1 MTGAP
6 HPGPDRDAGPVFELR
21 GIDKSFPGV
30 KALKG
35 VSFACRPGEVHALV
49 GENGAGKS
57 TLMKILS
64 GVYHADAGEI
74 LLDGRP
80 RRFATPLEALEA
92 GICVIHQEFSLLPD
106 RTVAENVFLGRE
118 PTRWGFLDRA
128 AMAAGT
134 ERALR
139 IFGEVRRF
147 GPETRVGDLDVSEQ
161 QMVEIAKALSRD
173 ARVIVMDEPT
183 AALNDAE
190 CAILFDLIDRLRAEG
205 HAIVY
210 ITHRMPEIARLAD
223 RVTVLKDGAVAARF
237 DAVPPP
243 ERVVHAMVGRDIEQ
257 FYPEEGG
264 ARGPVRLSVRGGGN
278 DRLSDIDL
286 DLHGGEIVGLAGV
299 QGAGRTALAMALFG
313 AAPFD
318 RGAVALDGK
327 PVALTRPRDAV
338 HAGIGLLPG
347 DRKSEGLALTQSVL
361 DNGMLGPRA
370 FSPVTGTPERTRHGS
385 EAEMSSRFDALDLR
399 AAHHDQPIASLSGG
413 NQQKAIVARWMA
425 LAPRVFLFVEPTRG
439 IDVNTKAAIYAE
451 MRRLADEG
459 AAVLVVS
466 SDLPEVLGVSDR
478 VLVMQDGRIVAE
490 FPRGASEVA
499 VMQAATHGAH
509 EAAPRQGAA

>member
-1 MTGAP
+1 
-6 HPGPDRDAGPVFELR
+6 
-21 GIDKSFPGV
+21 
-30 KALKG
+30 
-35 VSFACRPGEVHALV
+35 
-49 GENGAGKS
+49 
-57 TLMKILS
+57 
-64 GVYHADAGEI
+64 
-74 LLDGRP
+74 
-80 RRFATPLEALEA
+80 
-92 GICVIHQEFSLLPD
+92 
-106 RTVAENVFLGRE
+106 VAENVYLGRE
-118 PTRWGFLDRA
+118 PTRWGFLDRK

-134 ERALR
+134 AKALR
-139 IFGEVRRF
+139 VFGEMRRF

-190 CAILFDLIDRLRAEG
+190 CAILFDLIDRLRAAG

-237 DAVPPP
+237 DEVPPP
-243 ERVVHAMVGRDIEQ
+243 ERVVHAMVGREIEQ

-278 DRLSDIDL
+278 DRLSEIDL

-318 RGAVALDGK
+318 RGEVTLDGK
-327 PVALTRPRDAV
+327 TVALTRPRDAI

-370 FSPVTGTPERTRHGS
+370 FSPVAGRPEHTPHGDER
-385 EAEMSSRFDALDLR
+385 EMSGRFDALDLR
-399 AAHHDQPIASLSGG
+399 AANYEQPVASLSGG

-425 LAPRVFLFVEPTRG
+425 LSPRVFLFVEPTRG

-451 MRRLADEG
+451 MRRLADAG

-478 VLVMQDGRIVAE
+478 ILVMQDGRIVAE
-490 FPRGASEVA
+490 FPRGASEVE
-499 VMQAATHGAH
+499 VMHAATHGAH
-509 EAAPRQGAA
+509 QKGAA

>member
-1 MTGAP
+1 MTAA
-6 HPGPDRDAGPVFELR
+6 REEGPVFELV
-21 GIDKSFPGV
+21 GIEKSFPGV
-30 KALKG
+30 RALKG

-64 GVYHADAGEI
+64 GVYHADDGEI
-74 LLDGRP
+74 FLDGRS
-80 RRFATPLEALEA
+80 RRFATPLEALDA
-92 GICVIHQEFSLLPD
+92 GICVIHQEFSLLPE
-106 RTVAENVFLGRE
+106 RSVAENVFLGRE
-118 PTRWGFLDRA
+118 PTRWGLIDRRR
-128 AMAAGT
+128 MAADT
-134 ERALR
+134 EAALR
-139 IFGEVRRF
+139 VFGEVRRF
-147 GPETRVGDLDVSEQ
+147 GAETRVGDLDVSEQ

-190 CAILFDLIDRLRAEG
+190 CAILFDLIDRLRDQG

-210 ITHRMPEIARLAD
+210 ITHRMPEIQRLAD

-237 DAVPPP
+237 DEVPAP
-243 ERVVHAMVGRDIEQ
+243 ERIVHAMVGRDIEQ
-257 FYPEEGG
+257 FYPDAGG
-264 ARGPVRLSVRGGGN
+264 ERGPVRLSVRGGGN
-278 DRLSDIDL
+278 DRLADIAL
-286 DLHGGEIVGLAGV
+286 DLHAGEVVGLAGV

-313 AAPFD
+313 AVPFERGEITVDGAPVTV
-318 RGAVALDGK
+318 R
-327 PVALTRPRDAV
+327 TPRNAIR
-338 HAGIGLLPG
+338 AGIGLLPG

-370 FSPVTGTPERTRHGS
+370 LSPAGGPPERTPYGD
-385 EAEMSSRFDALDLR
+385 EAAMIRRFDELDLR
-399 AAHHDQPIASLSGG
+399 AAHYDQAIGSLSGG
-413 NQQKAIVARWMA
+413 NQQKAIVARWLA

-451 MRRLADEG
+451 MRNLADGG
-459 AAVLVVS
+459 AAVLLVS
-466 SDLPEVLGVSDR
+466 SDLPEVIGVADR

-490 FPRGASEVA
+490 FPRGATEVE

-509 EAAPRQGAA
+509 ENSRIDERGAA